1 MAPRGGQDNAQGSV
15 WEILVA
21 CPKPGEELL
30 ISGSLLSGSAF
41 FKKGPKVK
49 AQRYPKDPFAKN
61 NYQGQV
67 LEGKVGFP
75 KHFVKK

>member
-15 WEILVA
+15 SEILVA

-41 FKKGPKVK
+41 FKLDPKVK
-49 AQRYPKDPFAKN
+49 AQRYTKDTFAQN
-61 NYQGQV
+61 NNQ
-67 LEGKVGFP
+67 GKVL
-75 KHFVKK
+75 